1 MATASKLVSLAQ
13 AEIGTVETGTNNVKY
28 NTEYYGGQ
36 VSGSE
41 FDWCVVFIWWLF
53 QKANAANLFCG
64 GKKTAYVPYVY
75 NYATQHNLSQKTGKI
90 GDLAIISFSGG
101 SADHIGIVESVSGNT
116 YTTIEGNTSG
126 SKGQGVYRKTR
137 KASEILA
144 FYRPAYEKET
154 NSSNSNNSKEVI
166 CKVEMKQIAF
176 GSTGAQVKTLQ
187 RIMYCYFGCPSA
199 LKIDGIFG
207 TITKKYCI
215 KLQAALGITQ
225 DGICGVD
232 TWTGALNLG

>member
-1 MATASKLVSLAQ
+1 MATASKLISLAQ
-13 AEIGTVETGTNNVKY
+13 AEIGTVETGINNVKY

-75 NYATQHNLSQKTGKI
+75 SYATEHGLSQKTGKV
-90 GDLAIISFSGG
+90 GDLAIISFSRG
-101 SADHIGIVESVSGNT
+101 SADHIGIVESVSGST

-126 SKGQGVYRKTR
+126 PKGQGVYRKTR

-154 NSSNSNNSKEVI
+154 NPSNSNASKGVI

-187 RIMYCYFGCPSA
+187 RIMYCYFGCPSD
-199 LKIDGIFG
+199 LKIDGTFG

-215 KLQAALGITQ
+215 KLQGVLGITQ
-225 DGICGVD
+225 DGICGVN

>member
-13 AEIGTVETGTNNVKY
+13 AEIGTVETAINNVKY

-36 VSGSE
+36 VSGSQ

-53 QKANAANLFCG
+53 QKANAASLFCG

-75 NYATQHNLSQKTGKI
+75 NYATEHNLSQKTGKV
-90 GDLAIISFSGG
+90 GDLAIISFSDG
-101 SADHIGIVESVSGNT
+101 SADHIGIVESVSGST
-116 YTTIEGNTSG
+116 YTTIEGNTTG
-126 SKGQGVYRKTR
+126 PKGQGVYRKTR
-137 KASEILA
+137 KDSEILA

-154 NSSNSNNSKEVI
+154 NSSNSNNSKGVI
-166 CKVEMKQIAF
+166 CKVKMKQIAF

-187 RIMYCYFGCPSA
+187 RIMYCYFGCPSD
-199 LKIDGIFG
+199 LKIDGTFG

-225 DGICGVD
+225 DGICGVN

>member
-13 AEIGTVETGTNNVKY
+13 AEIGTVETPTNNVKY

-53 QKANAANLFCG
+53 QKANAASLFCG

-75 NYATQHNLSQKTGKI
+75 SYATEHNLSQKTGKI

-101 SADHIGIVESVSGNT
+101 SADHIGIVESVSGST

-144 FYRPAYEKET
+144 FYRPAYKKEA

-187 RIMYCYFGCPSA
+187 RIMYCYFGCPSV
-199 LKIDGIFG
+199 LKIDGIYG

-225 DGICGVD
+225 DGICGVN
-232 TWTGALNLG
+232 TWKGALNLG